1 MAEHEAPGGGGR
13 QALAGEPELLSEMKA
28 LRRKARAARHAYWFP
43 LVLFGLLICASIPF
57 YRQPSGGP
65 GQTAGAVRV
74 PVFSPFLSG
83 AVGIASGNLW
93 YFWLAALLGGLL
105 LTYLWYRWHARRIGL
120 QTPARGYLIAMGA
133 LTLAAILIPPL
144 TLSGPH
150 WLRFLHRLAVLW
162 PGDLTVRGTFPF
174 LIIASGLLVLAW
186 AERSLGLTLV
196 AVVYTGA
203 ALLASLYDIENV
215 TSRLGWN
222 LPLDS
227 QWLPNVLLPALVL
240 LIAGAGAFLVQRRR
254 QATG

>member
-1 MAEHEAPGGGGR
+1 MAEHETPGGGGR

-28 LRRKARAARHAYWFP
+28 LRRQARAARHAYWFP
-43 LVLFGLLICASIPF
+43 LVVFGLLICASIPF

-65 GQTAGAVRV
+65 GRAAGVVQV

-83 AVGIASGNLW
+83 AFASGYLW
-93 YFWLAALLGGLL
+93 YFWLAALLGGQL

-120 QTPARGYLIAMGA
+120 QTPARGYLIAMAA
-133 LTLAAILIPPL
+133 LTLAAMAIPPL
-144 TLSGPH
+144 TLSSPH

-174 LIIASGLLVLAW
+174 LIIAAGLLVLAW

-196 AVVYTGA
+196 AVAYTGA

-222 LPLDS
+222 LPPDS
-227 QWLPNVLLPALVL
+227 QSLPNVLLPAVVL
-240 LIAGAGAFLVQRRR
+240 LIAGAGAFLVQRRHR
-254 QATG
+254 ATG